1 MEESF
6 WTKLN
11 RMFER
16 VHLRDTEVKTSG
28 ESVFINPTIK
38 FILGWGIFLVLLLLF
53 LLIVKPF
60 SKDTATTDDTIGK
73 TQGEI
78 ISNEDYVPFEHNEY
92 PEVNAFVESYLNAL
106 TSCDINLLSTMV
118 VDPGQFNVD
127 DLTKRQEYA
136 ESYSNVECYTKP
148 GLTEG
153 SYVVY
158 ALVNTQIPNVT
169 VQPLSLHQFYL
180 IPNENG
186 GFLHDNTTTANP
198 EIEAYMNQ
206 IDRDPD
212 VTELFTRVEQNNTE
226 SAKVD
231 DSLRQFYE
239 SIGVQIE

>member
-1 MEESF
+1 MKENV
-6 WTKLN
+6 WTQWN
-11 RMFER
+11 RTFER
-16 VHLRDTEVKTSG
+16 IHFKDTEIKISG
-28 ESVFINPTIK
+28 ESVFINPSIK
-38 FILGWGIFLVLLLLF
+38 LILGWGVFAVLLVLFLF
-53 LLIVKPF
+53 IGKPF
-60 SKDTATTDDTIGK
+60 SQDAAAIGDVTGDADD
-73 TQGEI
+73 EI
-78 ISNEDYVPFEHNEY
+78 ISNEDYVPFERNEY

-118 VDPGQFNVD
+118 VDPAQFNID
-127 DLTKRQEYA
+127 DLSKRQEYA
-136 ESYSNVECYTKP
+136 NSYSNIECYTKP

-169 VQPLSLHQFYL
+169 VQPLSLHEFYL

-186 GFLHDNTTTANP
+186 GFLHYNVIATNSD
-198 EIEAYMNQ
+198 IEEYMNQ

-212 VTELFTRVEQNNTE
+212 VIELFERVLANNEE

>member
-1 MEESF
+1 MEENF
-6 WTKLN
+6 WAKLN
-11 RMFER
+11 RAFER
-16 VHLRDTEVKTSG
+16 VHLRDTEIKTNG
-28 ESVFINPTIK
+28 ESVYINSTIK
-38 FILGWGIFLVLLLLF
+38 FILGWVIFLVLVLLF
-53 LLIVKPF
+53 LLIGKPF
-60 SKDTATTDDTIGK
+60 SKDAAVDGDAGG
-73 TQGEI
+73 QGNAEI

-106 TSCDINLLSTMV
+106 TSCNVNLLSTMV
-118 VDPGQFNVD
+118 VDPAQFSVEE
-127 DLTKRQEYA
+127 LTKRQEYA
-136 ESYSNVECYTKP
+136 NGYSNVDCYTKP

-169 VQPLSLHQFYL
+169 VQPLSLHEFYL

-186 GFLHDNTTTANP
+186 GFLHDNTIGTNP
-198 EIEAYMNQ
+198 EIEEYMNQ

-212 VTELFTRVEQNNTE
+212 VTELFTRVEQNNVE

>member
-11 RMFER
+11 RAFER

-28 ESVFINPTIK
+28 ESVFINPTMK
-38 FILGWGIFLVLLLLF
+38 FILGWGIFLILVFLF
-53 LLIVKPF
+53 LLIGKPF
-60 SKDTATTDDTIGK
+60 SKEEVTEDNNIGATDDK
-73 TQGEI
+73 I
-78 ISNEDYVPFEHNEY
+78 ISNVDYVPFARNEY
-92 PEVNAFVESYLNAL
+92 PEINAFVESYLNAL
-106 TSCDINLLSTMV
+106 TSCDVNLLSTMV
-118 VDPGQFNVD
+118 VDPGQFNID
-127 DLTKRQEYA
+127 ELTKRQEYA
-136 ESYSNVECYTKP
+136 VSYSNVECYTKP

-186 GFLHDNTTTANP
+186 GFLHDNTTATNP
-198 EIEAYMNQ
+198 EIEEYMNQ

-212 VTELFTRVEQNNTE
+212 VMELFTRVDQNNTE